1 MQEYNE
7 SNIKIFFRNFCD
19 CLLENNNKLKEERI
33 KLNSLFCF
41 SNSYGYFNY
50 LDKNKKKLY

>member
-7 SNIKIFFRNFCD
+7 SNIKIFFRNFYD
-19 CLLENNNKLKEERI
+19 CLLENDNKLKEERI

-41 SNSYGYFNY
+41 SLLN
-50 LDKNKKKLY
+50 